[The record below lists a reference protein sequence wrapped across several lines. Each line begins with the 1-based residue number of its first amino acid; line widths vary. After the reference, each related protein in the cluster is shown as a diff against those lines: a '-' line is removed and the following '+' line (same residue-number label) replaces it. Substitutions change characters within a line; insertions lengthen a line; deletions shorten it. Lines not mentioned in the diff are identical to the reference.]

1 MMSAMKFQHEV
12 SYAASPDRVF
22 EMLADP
28 AFREAAVAAQGVVSA
43 EVDLQR
49 TAAGGFSLT
58 VDQIQRTDDL
68 PSFARSITGD
78 TTRAIQR
85 EEWADTTGGTLKIEA
100 PGKPSAVSG
109 TVTLRPEGSGTV
121 EIVELD
127 VHIKVPLVGGKLE
140 KLLADRIR
148 AGIDAEHG
156 VGVAWLEGNR

>member
-1 MMSAMKFQHEV
+1 MKFQHEV

-43 EVDLQR
+43 EVDLER
-49 TAAGGFSLT
+49 TAGGFSLT
-58 VDQIQRTDDL
+58 VDQVQKTDDL
-68 PSFARSITGD
+68 PSFARSFTGD

-85 EEWADTTGGTLKIEA
+85 EQWADTTGGTLKIEA
-100 PGKPSAVSG
+100 PGKPSGVNG
-109 TVTLRPEGSGTV
+109 TVTLRPEGSHTV

-127 VHIKVPLVGGKLE
+127 IAVRVPLVGGKLE
-140 KLLADRIR
+140 RLLADRIR